1 MEAAERRNLRCVW
14 VTGGRALTEQEAA
27 VEIVSEARLLL
38 REDLAQLGVKWDPAA
53 LPPGCPSTCS
63 PDDHRSG
70 DSDTS
75 SVSCISP
82 HDVQTDGTTE
92 SKKSR
97 VTEVHREEIT
107 REDNS
112 ERRMV
117 DKKDGEE
124 ENTRNQE
131 TTEPKIRQTNS
142 EFLDERD
149 KENPKTRTNKSIV
162 SNKENTKENKKKEG
176 LKQEECNTIRP
187 KAGETSKRS
196 ASIRPEK
203 SDYDAAERNLTQE
216 LDEIVSSPLPHMPPP
231 LQPLL
236 SPVAPPCFRA
246 PISCLEQPQ
255 SVSTSTEQEE
265 SLTKLTVSPLHPGRL
280 KHSRALSKVLQS
292 IQTSKGPQENVE
304 DAERSDLETATSA
317 PAPVQENPSAVS
329 TPTHADMI
337 NSPLSV
343 SPAFVPRFTPE
354 AKRRRID
361 ARDVDKFSSPELYA
375 GNKTDEEAEEE
386 VNMEGESFGDS
397 FNLDTQTERIIA
409 QQTYRDEG
417 KDQLVETQAGRDEE
431 TVIADVELA
440 GTTDGRRNEL
450 EDFNIACPRFSTSFT
465 DSQLEL
471 ILNTSHHVS
480 DFNNV

>member
-27 VEIVSEARLLL
+27 VKIVSEARLLL

-63 PDDHRSG
+63 PGDHGSG
-70 DSDTS
+70 DSNTL
-75 SVSCISP
+75 SVSFISP
-82 HDVQTDGTTE
+82 HDVRAGRAVEQ
-92 SKKSR
+92 KKSG
-97 VTEVHREEIT
+97 VAGVHREEIN
-107 REDNS
+107 RDDKS

-117 DKKDGEE
+117 DGKDGEE
-124 ENTRNQE
+124 EGTINQN
-131 TTEPKIRQTNS
+131 TTEPKTRQTNS
-142 EFLDERD
+142 EFLVESD
-149 KENPKTRTNKSIV
+149 KENTEARTNESVV
-162 SNKENTKENKKKEG
+162 SNKETSKGNLKKEG

-203 SDYDAAERNLTQE
+203 SSYDAVERNLTQE
-216 LDEIVSSPLPHMPPP
+216 LDELVSSPLPNMPPP
-231 LQPLL
+231 RQPLL
-236 SPVAPPCFRA
+236 SPAAPPCFRA
-246 PISCLEQPQ
+246 PVSCLEQQ
-255 SVSTSTEQEE
+255 SAPTSTEKEE

-292 IQTSKGPQENVE
+292 IQTSKDPQENVE
-304 DAERSDLETATSA
+304 LLERSHMETTASA
-317 PAPVQENPSAVS
+317 PAPVQENPCAVS
-329 TPTHADMI
+329 APTDADMI

-343 SPAFVPRFTPE
+343 SPAFVPLFTPE

-361 ARDVDKFSSPELYA
+361 AREVDKFSSPELYA

-417 KDQLVETQAGRDEE
+417 KDHLVETKTERDEE
-431 TVIADVELA
+431 MVTADVELA
-440 GTTDGRRNEL
+440 GTIDGSRNEL
-450 EDFNIACPRFSTSFT
+450 EVFNIACPRLSTSFT
-465 DSQLEL
+465 ESQLEF

-480 DFNNV
+480 DFSLV